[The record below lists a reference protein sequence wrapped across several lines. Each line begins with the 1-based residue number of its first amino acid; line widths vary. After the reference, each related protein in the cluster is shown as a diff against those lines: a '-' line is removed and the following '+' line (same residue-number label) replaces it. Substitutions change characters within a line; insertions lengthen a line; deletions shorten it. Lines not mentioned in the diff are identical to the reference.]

1 MEKYDIYKDI
11 EKRTGGDVY
20 IGVVGPV
27 RTGKSTFVS
36 KFMQLS
42 VIPNIVGKNKK
53 AIATDEMP
61 QSGAGKTI
69 MTTEPKFVPGEAVS
83 IKVSGG
89 GKAKVRLI
97 DCVGYTVKGSLGL
110 EEDGKARLVK
120 TPWQEEP
127 MPFEKAAEYGTERV
141 VKDHSTIA
149 VVVTTDG
156 SFTDIARESY
166 AEAEERVIDEL
177 KAIGK
182 PFIVLLNVT
191 EPDSE
196 RSKALGRKIE
206 KKYGAKVVVK
216 NAESLSAEDID
227 ELLAGVLLEFPVRT
241 ACFVTPDWMRT
252 LDEDNRLI
260 APLLATVK
268 NNLSAIVKMGDYKKI
283 ESKLEELDFVVAVST
298 ELDLGEGSMRIS
310 ITPDESA
317 FYEEL
322 SSAAGEDLSDE
333 LTLMKYVLSAK
344 RAKKEYNKI
353 KGALE
358 EAEQTGYGIVPP
370 SEDEITLSEPEMVKN
385 GNSYGVKIKATAPSL
400 HVVRVEIGAEVN
412 SVVGKESQCATYVD
426 ALRKRYEEDPGGIM
440 KIDLFGRPLY
450 SFVSEEIYGKAGGM
464 KAAFREK
471 LKKTVSK
478 LVNEKKSALF
488 CVTI

>member
-20 IGVVGPV
+20 VGVVGPV

-42 VIPNIVGKNKK
+42 VIPNITGKNKK
-53 AIATDEMP
+53 AVAVDEMP

-69 MTTEPKFVPGEAVS
+69 MTTEPKFVPGEAVTV
-83 IKVSGG
+83 KVAGG
-89 GKAKVRLI
+89 GKVKVRLI

-110 EEDGKARLVK
+110 EENGSARLIK
-120 TPWQEEP
+120 TPWQDEP
-127 MPFEKAAEYGTERV
+127 MPFEKAAEYGTEKV
-141 VKDHSTIA
+141 VKEHSTIA

-156 SFTDIARESY
+156 SFTDIARDSY
-166 AEAEERVIDEL
+166 AEAEERVIEEL
-177 KAIGK
+177 KQIGK
-182 PFIVLLNVT
+182 PFIVLLNVSDP
-191 EPDSE
+191 ESE
-196 RSKALGRKIE
+196 KSVALGKKIE
-206 KKYGAKVVVK
+206 EKYGAKVVVK
-216 NAESLSAEDID
+216 NAEKLTAEDID

-241 ACFVTPDWMRT
+241 ACVVTPDWMRT

-260 APLLATVK
+260 APLLGAIK
-268 NNLSAIVKMGDYKKI
+268 ANLSSVVKMGDYRKIEKKI
-283 ESKLEELDFVVAVST
+283 EELDFVAAASS
-298 ELDLGEGSMRIS
+298 ELDLGEGSIS
-310 ITPDESA
+310 ISVMPKENV

-322 SSAAGEDLSDE
+322 SAAAGESLSDE
-333 LTLMKYVLSAK
+333 LLLMKYVLSAK
-344 RAKKEYNKI
+344 KAKCAYNKI

-358 EAEQTGYGIVPP
+358 EAERTGYGIVPP
-370 SEDEITLSEPEMVKN
+370 AEDEITLSEPEMVKN
-385 GNSYGVKIKATAPSL
+385 GSNYGVKIKAVAPSL

-426 ALRKRYEEDPGGIM
+426 ALRKQYEENPQGIM

-450 SFVSEEIYGKAGGM
+450 SFVSEEIYDKAGGM
-464 KAAFREK
+464 KTAFREK

-478 LVNEKKSALF
+478 LVNEKKNALF

>member
-20 IGVVGPV
+20 VGVVGPV

-42 VIPNIVGKNKK
+42 VIPNITGKNKK
-53 AIATDEMP
+53 AIAIDEMP

-69 MTTEPKFVPGEAVS
+69 MTTEPKFVPGEAVT
-83 IKVSGG
+83 IKISGG

-120 TPWQEEP
+120 TPWQDEP
-127 MPFEKAAEYGTERV
+127 MPFEKAAEFGTEKV
-141 VKDHSTIA
+141 VKEHSTIA

-156 SFTDIARESY
+156 SFTDIPRAAYE
-166 AEAEERVIDEL
+166 EAEERVISEL
-177 KAIGK
+177 KELGK
-182 PFIVLLNVT
+182 PFIILLNVT
-191 EPDSE
+191 DPQSDRSLATAKKMEEKYDS
-196 RSKALGRKIE
+196 
-206 KKYGAKVVVK
+206 KVIVK
-216 NAESLSAEDID
+216 NAEKLTAEDID
-227 ELLAGVLLEFPVRT
+227 ELLAGVLMEFPVRK
-241 ACFVTPDWMRT
+241 ACVVTPDWMRT
-252 LDEDNRLI
+252 LNEDNRLI
-260 APLLATVK
+260 APLLALIK
-268 NNLSAIVKMGDYKKI
+268 ANLSSVVKMGDYRKMEK
-283 ESKLEELDFVVAVST
+283 KLEELEYIAAAST
-298 ELDLGEGSMRIS
+298 ELDLGEGSVRYS
-310 ITPDESA
+310 VLPEENL

-322 SSAAGEDLSDE
+322 SAAAGEDLNGE
-333 LTLMKYVLSAK
+333 LGLMKYILSAK
-344 RAKKEYNKI
+344 KAKRAYEKL

-385 GNSYGVKIKATAPSL
+385 GNSYGVKIKALAPSL
-400 HVVRVEIGAEVN
+400 HIVRVEIGAEVN

-426 ALRKRYEEDPGGIM
+426 ALKKQYSENPQGIL

-450 SFVSEEIYGKAGGM
+450 SFVSEEIYDKAGL
-464 KAAFREK
+464 KQSFKEK

-478 LVNEKKSALF
+478 LVNEKRNALI
-488 CVTI
+488 CVTL